1 MILILQN
8 RFFSVKCV
16 DELSS
21 GHTSTTLSSW
31 HTLSPWRTVRHL
43 ALPPGL
49 PQYQAAASWWAQKQQ
64 SSGPLTLRPVKL
76 VKVIDLGL
84 VSRAQLAWCTT
95 PPVWS
100 RITAE
105 PQSSL
110 IQSALHIVSPSLC
123 LSASTFEDGAY
134 HRTPTHTRNNA
145 HTFFFFFYLDVIS
158 VPEVSHHRA
167 AHLLPIPP
175 SEILFTS
182 DTLQS
187 SHTYMDKHTQ
197 WSLNPIYLW
206 CGIIHCCRCVTGQ
219 RTHQTWCQG
228 ECGAEGE
235 EQMEA
240 GLVLEENGWV
250 VWCGSKFE
258 IGLNSLS
265 GWWGGMMSCVT
276 Q

>member
-8 RFFSVKCV
+8 CSFSVKCV

-21 GHTSTTLSSW
+21 GHTSTTLYSW

-134 HRTPTHTRNNA
+134 HRTPTHATT
-145 HTFFFFFYLDVIS
+145 HTLFFFFLPWCDIS
-158 VPEVSHHRA
+158 PRGISSSSRPSAPH
-167 AHLLPIPP
+167 PP
-175 SEILFTS
+175 L
-182 DTLQS
+182 
-187 SHTYMDKHTQ
+187 
-197 WSLNPIYLW
+197 LNPVYFGYTAIITHIHGQTHTVESKSYLS
-206 CGIIHCCRCVTGQ
+206 
-219 RTHQTWCQG
+219 
-228 ECGAEGE
+228 
-235 EQMEA
+235 
-240 GLVLEENGWV
+240 LVWYHPL
-250 VWCGSKFE
+250 
-258 IGLNSLS
+258 L
-265 GWWGGMMSCVT
+265 
-276 Q
+276 

>member
-8 RFFSVKCV
+8 CSFSVKCV

-21 GHTSTTLSSW
+21 GHTSTTLYSW

-134 HRTPTHTRNNA
+134 HRTPTHTRNNT
-145 HTFFFFFYLDVIS
+145 HTFFFFFTLMWYQSPRYLIIEPPICS
-158 VPEVSHHRA
+158 PPPPPKSC
-167 AHLLPIPP
+167 LLR
-175 SEILFTS
+175 
-182 DTLQS
+182 
-187 SHTYMDKHTQ
+187 
-197 WSLNPIYLW
+197 
-206 CGIIHCCRCVTGQ
+206 IHCNHH
-219 RTHQTWCQG
+219 THTWT
-228 ECGAEGE
+228 
-235 EQMEA
+235 
-240 GLVLEENGWV
+240 NTH
-250 VWCGSKFE
+250 
-258 IGLNSLS
+258 S
-265 GWWGGMMSCVT
+265 GV
-276 Q
+276 